1 MKINILIVEDDAA
14 MRVVLRSTV
23 LSADLEVE
31 IGEIFEAENGKVGI
45 EVLNREHVDLML
57 VDIYMPV
64 MDGMEMLD
72 YTYDHPDFSHIPAIV
87 VSTDN
92 DEERVDALMRKGMGF
107 VHKPLTHLLLKDQIK
122 SMLEKCKD
130 GSEE

>member
-1 MKINILIVEDDAA
+1 MKINVLIVEDDAA
-14 MRVVLRSTV
+14 MRVVLRSIV
-23 LSADLEVE
+23 LSAKLDVE
-31 IGEIFEAENGKVGI
+31 ICEVFEAENGKVGI
-45 EVLNREHVDLML
+45 EILKREQVDLML

-72 YTYDHPDFSHIPAIV
+72 YTYDHPDFSDIPAIV

-122 SMLEKCKD
+122 KMLKNNYKEIN
-130 GSEE
+130 

>member
-1 MKINILIVEDDAA
+1 MKINVLIVEDDAA
-14 MRVVLRSTV
+14 MRVVLRSIV
-23 LSADLEVE
+23 LSANLDVE
-31 IGEIFEAENGKVGI
+31 IGEVFEAENGKVGI
-45 EVLNREHVDLML
+45 DILKREQVDLML

-72 YTYDHPDFSHIPAIV
+72 YTYDHADFSDIPAIV

-107 VHKPLTHLLLKDQIK
+107 VHKPLTHLLLKDQITK
-122 SMLEKCKD
+122 MLKN
-130 GSEE
+130 SY